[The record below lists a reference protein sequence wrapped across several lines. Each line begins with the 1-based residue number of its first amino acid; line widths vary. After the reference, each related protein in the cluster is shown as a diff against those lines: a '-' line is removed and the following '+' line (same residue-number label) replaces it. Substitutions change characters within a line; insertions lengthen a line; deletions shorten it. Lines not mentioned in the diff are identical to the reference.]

1 VRPVERSIVGP
12 ILSTRSTMSSVVAS
26 QSAAGLG
33 ASAQASQFG
42 RTDDAL
48 IGEAL
53 ADHCEDIELPR
64 REWIA
69 GAVANYPVPLGMW
82 FAFRSESIS
91 LPDIETF

>member
-12 ILSTRSTMSSVVAS
+12 ILNTRSTMSSVVAS
-26 QSAAGLG
+26 RSAAGLD
-33 ASAQASQFG
+33 ASSQASQFG

-69 GAVANYPVPLGMW
+69 GAVAELPCTVRYVVC
-82 FAFRSESIS
+82 FQQRKHIS
-91 LPDIETF
+91 ARH